1 MTEEQLQQRI
11 DAYCAK
17 WKVSVRKADGLPP
30 FPAGERETRK
40 HRDWVVLYKAVSRFR
55 QRRAALPMSS
65 ERAAAMAA
73 QDGRCPICL
82 AELGADAEPFFRP
95 GSPASLTIVHA
106 ECDTCLRFL
115 LRLGPSVLE
124 RLQSYAWP
132 DALPSVNR
140 GKVR

>member
-1 MTEEQLQQRI
+1 MTQEQLQQRI

-17 WKVSVRKADGLPP
+17 YEVSVRKADGLPP

-65 ERAAAMAA
+65 ERTAALAA
-73 QDGRCPICL
+73 QNGRCPICL
-82 AELGADAEPFFRP
+82 DELGADGEPFSQP

-106 ECDTCLRFL
+106 ECDTCLRL
-115 LRLGPSVLE
+115 LVRLGPSVLE
-124 RLQSYAWP
+124 RLQSCAWP
-132 DALPSVNR
+132 DDLPSVKR
-140 GKVR
+140 GKAR